1 MYHPDLIVEFNS
13 RPGSL
18 AVTFPYDAL
27 AVSLVKTVPGRRYD
41 KDTKVWHIP
50 SCSLWALQQEAARR
64 CFNIVL
70 SERLRIAQ
78 NHGQQDKAELRRAKE
93 MDDSPL
99 DLPTKTEAYPYQRAG
114 IRYLQLA
121 LRKFGGALLADDMGL
136 GKTFQALSLVALSK
150 CRSVLVLTKASGK
163 YVWLEEIEKHYPDM
177 SYVLIDGVE
186 EERRQQWAQDVRI
199 FITNYELII
208 PRRRQDEEG
217 NWERIPTPEDGAR
230 VRKWDLV
237 IPDEITKLKNYTTQT
252 AKTVKG
258 LSRIYSLG
266 LSGAPI
272 ENRLDDLHSIMDFV
286 MPGLLGPGWLF
297 HQEHCILNRYGGVV
311 GYRGIE
317 GVRARIAPHYL
328 RRTKDKVLKDLPPK
342 TYTDVWLEMNHGEWA
357 VYEVIIKQIR
367 AAIKENPK
375 LKAANILTEILRL
388 KQCVNDTRL
397 LGETGIASSKM
408 EALRDILEAS
418 EGHKIVAFT
427 QFAEWATL
435 LGEEF
440 DAPVLKGSVSAKA
453 RAAMISQFQQ
463 DDSPL
468 LICTEAGAYAITLTA
483 ADIIIH
489 LDQPWNPAVLR
500 QREDR
505 LHRLGQKGNVQ
516 VVSFIARRTVDEL
529 VRKII
534 HRKLKLLREVFQEDA
549 DDTMVGQAV
558 TRADLLSLIGG
569 ER

>member
-1 MYHPDLIVEFNS
+1 MYRPDLIIEFDS
-13 RPGSL
+13 RLGSL
-18 AVTFPYDAL
+18 AVKFPYDPL

-41 KDTKVWHIP
+41 KDTKIWYIP
-50 SCSLWALQQEAARR
+50 SGSLRALQQEAARR
-64 CFNIVL
+64 GFNIVL
-70 SERLRIAQ
+70 SERLRLAQ

-93 MDDSPL
+93 MNDSPM
-99 DLPTKTEAYPYQRAG
+99 DLPTKTDARPYQRAG

-121 LRKFGGALLADDMGL
+121 LRKFKGALLADDMGL
-136 GKTFQALSLVALSK
+136 GKTFQALSLVALSR
-150 CRSVLVLTKASGK
+150 CHSVLVLAPASVK
-163 YVWLEEIEKHYPDM
+163 YVWAEEIEKHYPDM
-177 SYVLIDGVE
+177 SYVVIDGVE
-186 EERRQQWAQDVRI
+186 EERREQWARDVRI

-208 PRRRQDEEG
+208 PRRRQDEDGE
-217 NWERIPTPEDGAR
+217 WEHIPTPEDAAR
-230 VRKWDLV
+230 IRQWDLV

-252 AKTVKG
+252 AKTVKR
-258 LSRIYSLG
+258 LYRVYSLG

-357 VYEVIIKQIR
+357 VYGAIVQQIR
-367 AAIKENPK
+367 QAIKENPK

-388 KQCVNDTRL
+388 KQCVDDTRL
-397 LGETGIASSKM
+397 LGETGITSSKV

-440 DAPVLKGSVSAKA
+440 GAPVLKGEVPAKA

-468 LICTEAGAYAITLTA
+468 LVCTEAGAYGITLTA
-483 ADIIIH
+483 ADIVVH
-489 LDQPWNPAVLR
+489 LDQPWNPARLR

-529 VRKII
+529 VRRII
-534 HRKLKLLREVFQEDA
+534 HRKLKLLQDVFHEDA
-549 DDTMVGQAV
+549 DDVVAAQAV
-558 TRADLLSLIGG
+558 SRADLISLLGAD
-569 ER
+569 

>member
-1 MYHPDLIVEFNS
+1 MNHPDLIVEFDS
-13 RPGSL
+13 RPNTL
-18 AVTFPYDAL
+18 TVKFPYDAL
-27 AVSLVKTVPGRRYD
+27 AVSLVKTVPGRRYNS
-41 KDTKVWHIP
+41 DTKNWHIP
-50 SCSLWALQQEAARR
+50 SGSLRALQTEAARR
-64 CFNIVL
+64 GFSIVL
-70 SERLRIAQ
+70 SERLRLAQ
-78 NHGQQDKAELRRAKE
+78 NHGQQDKADLKRAKE

-99 DLPTKTEAYPYQRAG
+99 ALPTETSARPYQRAG
-114 IRYLQLA
+114 IRYLQMA
-121 LRKFGGALLADDMGL
+121 LRKFKGALLADDMGL
-136 GKTFQALSLVALSK
+136 GKTFQALSVVVLSSCK
-150 CRSVLVLTKASGK
+150 SVLVLTKASGK
-163 YVWLEEIEKHYPDM
+163 YVWVEEIEKHYPEM
-177 SYVLIDGVE
+177 SYVVIDGDE
-186 EERRQQWAQDVRI
+186 EERREQWSRDVRI
-199 FITNYELII
+199 YITNYELII
-208 PRRRQDEEG
+208 PRRRQDEDGE
-217 NWERIPTPEDGAR
+217 WEHIPTPEDGAR
-230 VRKWDLV
+230 LRKWDLV

-252 AKTVKG
+252 AKTVKR

-297 HQEHCILNRYGGVV
+297 HQEHSILNRYGGVV

-317 GVRARIAPHYL
+317 GVRARISPHYL

-342 TYTDVWLEMNHGEWA
+342 TYTDVWFDMNHGEWA
-357 VYEVIIKQIR
+357 VYEAIIKQIR
-367 AAIKENPK
+367 EAIKENPK

-388 KQCVNDTRL
+388 KQCVDDTRL
-397 LGETGIASSKM
+397 LGETGIASSKV

-418 EGHKIVAFT
+418 EGHKVVAFT

-440 DAPVLKGSVSAKA
+440 DAPVLRGSVSAKA
-453 RAAMISQFQQ
+453 RAAMISKFQQ

-468 LICTEAGAYAITLTA
+468 LICTEAGAYSITLTA

-516 VVSFIARRTVDEL
+516 VVSLVARRTVDEL

-534 HRKLKLLREVFQEDA
+534 HRKLSLIREVFHEDSE
-549 DDTMVGQAV
+549 DVVVSSV
-558 TRADLLSLIGG
+558 TRADLISLLGG
-569 ER
+569 D

>member
-1 MYHPDLIVEFNS
+1 MYRPDLIIEFDS

-18 AVTFPYDAL
+18 AVKFPYDPL

-41 KDTKVWHIP
+41 KDTKVWYIP
-50 SCSLWALQQEAARR
+50 SGSLRALQQEAARR
-64 CFNIVL
+64 GFNIVL
-70 SERLRIAQ
+70 SERLRLAQ

-93 MDDSPL
+93 TNDSPM
-99 DLPTKTEAYPYQRAG
+99 DLPTKTDARPYQRAG
-114 IRYLQLA
+114 IRYLQMA
-121 LRKFGGALLADDMGL
+121 LRKFKGALLADDMGL
-136 GKTFQALSLVALSK
+136 GKTFQALSLVALSR
-150 CRSVLVLTKASGK
+150 CHSVLVLAPASVK
-163 YVWLEEIEKHYPDM
+163 YVWAEEIEKHYPDM
-177 SYVLIDGVE
+177 SYVVIDGVE
-186 EERRQQWAQDVRI
+186 EERREQWARDVRI

-208 PRRRQDEEG
+208 PRRRQDEDGE
-217 NWERIPTPEDGAR
+217 WEHIPTPEDAAR
-230 VRKWDLV
+230 IRQWDLV

-252 AKTVKG
+252 AKTVKR
-258 LSRIYSLG
+258 LYRVYSLG

-357 VYEVIIKQIR
+357 VYGVIIKQIR

-375 LKAANILTEILRL
+375 LRAANILTEILRL
-388 KQCVNDTRL
+388 KQCVDDTRL
-397 LGETGIASSKM
+397 LGETGITSSKV

-440 DAPVLKGSVSAKA
+440 GAPVLKGEVPAKA

-468 LICTEAGAYAITLTA
+468 LVCTEAGAYGITLTA
-483 ADIIIH
+483 ADIVVH
-489 LDQPWNPAVLR
+489 LDQPWNPARLR

-529 VRKII
+529 VRRII
-534 HRKLKLLREVFQEDA
+534 HRKLKLLQDVFHEDA
-549 DDTMVGQAV
+549 DDVVAAQAV
-558 TRADLLSLIGG
+558 SRADLISLLGAD
-569 ER
+569 